1 MKTMNLSGLKTAVAA
16 ARDLDELYRIL
27 EENDGAEV
35 LGNRPESE
43 DSIGWIPTFGDACG
57 GDGGEGWER
66 ISWDDSRALHLRK
79 EWSDDSWYLTLDDI
93 PTA

>member
-1 MKTMNLSGLKTAVAA
+1 MTTMDLSGLKTAVAT

-27 EENDGAEV
+27 EENDGEEV

-43 DSIGWIPTFGDACG
+43 GSLGWIPTFGDACG

-66 ISWDDSRALHLRK
+66 ISWDNTRAIHLRLDVTDG
-79 EWSDDSWYLTLDDI
+79 SYYLTLDDM
-93 PTA
+93 PAD